1 MVQSH
6 VSYRWTTSQ
15 SDIPSRAETTIIQYG
30 SMRAF
35 SSRARLLLAALG
47 LLLFARNAAAQP
59 AAYITGSAF
68 ADIKRFSSTN
78 GINYYGNDGQQFS
91 LDGTGPGG
99 GLRIGTFLNPRWSLE
114 LAADVGARTKS
125 NLPDPYRILEIPVP
139 VGIRQLKV
147 STKFVTV
154 SATIG
159 FHPAARRSVRLG
171 YLAGLSFIRETYKS
185 DYPNFGVPV
194 PLFSTAGSALGTA
207 IGSPV
212 VFPPPIFVVR
222 TVTQKNNATG
232 VILGF
237 EAAIDLASHVAVVP
251 EIRAVAFSTPNS
263 GPAVFLIRPGV
274 AVRWNF

>member
-1 MVQSH
+1 M
-6 VSYRWTTSQ
+6 
-15 SDIPSRAETTIIQYG
+15 P
-30 SMRAF
+30 AF
-35 SSRARLLLAALG
+35 TPRTRLFLAALG
-47 LLLFARNAAAQP
+47 LLLFDRNAAAQP

-68 ADIKRFSSTN
+68 ADMKRFSSSS

-91 LDGTGPGG
+91 LDGTGAGG

-114 LAADVGARTKS
+114 LAVDIGAMTKS
-125 NLPDPYRILEIPVP
+125 SLPDPYRLLAIPVP

-154 SATIG
+154 STTIG
-159 FHPAARRSVRLG
+159 FHPAARGAVRLG

-185 DYPNFGVPV
+185 DYPSFGVPV
-194 PLFSTAGSALGTA
+194 PLFSTGGSALGGA

-212 VFPPPIFVVR
+212 VFPPPTFVVR

-232 VILGF
+232 AILGF
-237 EAAIDLASHVAVVP
+237 EAAIDLASHIAVVP
-251 EIRAVAFSTPNS
+251 EIRAVTFSTPNS
-263 GPAVFLIRPGV
+263 GPAVFFIRPGV